1 MFGDPVD
8 NPHGFRKVALSE
20 LAEIRIGPFGSLLHK
35 EDYIEGGHPLLN
47 PSHIVDGKVAPDSKL
62 TISDKKYDELEAYHL
77 HTGDVVM
84 GRRGEMG
91 RCAVVPS
98 EGFLCG
104 TGSLLIR
111 TKGEVTADYIQKTI
125 SFPSFRKTIED
136 MAVGQTMPN
145 LNVPI
150 VSKFQIIKPPI
161 EVQINYYKFVAQ
173 TDKSK
178 SFDDLG
184 SMRFSDVL
192 DIRNGRN
199 QRQVENENGKYPI
212 YGSGGV
218 MGHADDFI
226 CDAETVVIGRKG
238 SINNPIFVDEPFW
251 NVDTA
256 FGLVAH
262 KEVLLPKYLYYFC
275 VNFDFE
281 RLNTTVTIPSL
292 TKANLLQIEIRVPD
306 MDIQQNIV
314 SVLDKICYLIEL
326 RQKELY
332 NLDQLVKSR
341 FIEMFG
347 VYPANP
353 MGWEIGTIRDIVT
366 EVRYGSSR
374 PAVDG
379 GKYPYLRMNNIT
391 YGGELD
397 LSDTKRIDIPD
408 NELDKCTVRR
418 GDVLFNRTN
427 SKELVGKTCVYDR
440 DEMMVLAGFVIRIR
454 VKDCILPEFL
464 SAFLNTDFS
473 KQMLLG
479 MCKTA
484 IGQANINAQELQNIG
499 LYLPP
504 VELQRRF
511 IQFKKETDKSKYR
524 QEKCIGFF
532 QCLEKSIRQEW
543 L

>member
-1 MFGDPVD
+1 
-8 NPHGFRKVALSE
+8 
-20 LAEIRIGPFGSLLHK
+20 
-35 EDYIEGGHPLLN
+35 
-47 PSHIVDGKVAPDSKL
+47 
-62 TISDKKYDELEAYHL
+62 
-77 HTGDVVM
+77 
-84 GRRGEMG
+84 
-91 RCAVVPS
+91 
-98 EGFLCG
+98 
-104 TGSLLIR
+104 
-111 TKGEVTADYIQKTI
+111 
-125 SFPSFRKTIED
+125 
-136 MAVGQTMPN
+136 
-145 LNVPI
+145 
-150 VSKFQIIKPPI
+150 
-161 EVQINYYKFVAQ
+161 
-173 TDKSK
+173 
-178 SFDDLG
+178 
-184 SMRFSDVL
+184 MRFSDVL

-511 IQFKKETDKSKYR
+511 IQFKKETDKSKS
-524 QEKCIGFF
+524 FDD
-532 QCLEKSIRQEW
+532 LEVAA
-543 L
+543 